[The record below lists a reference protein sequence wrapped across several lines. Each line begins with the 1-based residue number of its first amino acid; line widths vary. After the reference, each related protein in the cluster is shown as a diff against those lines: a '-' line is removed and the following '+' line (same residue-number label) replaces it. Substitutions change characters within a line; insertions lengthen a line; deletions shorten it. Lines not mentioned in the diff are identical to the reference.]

1 MSSPIGFVG
10 LGRMGRPM
18 AGHLAAAGHPVLGHD
33 RLPAAREALAG
44 TGVTLAADLAA
55 LAAACRIVILM
66 LPDSAAVDALLWQ
79 EGLAAGLAPGS
90 LVIDMGSS
98 DPDRTRE
105 NHQRLAQSGIALLD
119 APVSGGVRRALDAS
133 LAIMVGG
140 EAAALERARPL
151 LQRLGATVAH
161 VGPPGAG
168 HALKALNNFV
178 SASGLLAVC
187 EALVAAQ
194 RFGIDPAA
202 ANALFN
208 ASSGRNNT
216 TETKVAQF
224 MLSGSFGSGFSLAL
238 MRKDIAT
245 ARGLMHALGVP
256 HGFVDACAEIWSQAE
271 RSLPPGVD
279 HTEMYRHVMGA
290 VPPPGEAP

>member
-1 MSSPIGFVG
+1 MNAPIGFVG

-18 AGHLAAAGHPVLGHD
+18 AGHLAAAGHAVLGHD

-44 TGVTLAADLAA
+44 SGVTAVTDLAA
-55 LAAACRIVILM
+55 LAGACRVVILM

-79 EGLAAGLAPGS
+79 EGLAAGLASGA

-98 DPDRTRE
+98 DPARTRE
-105 NHQRLAQSGIALLD
+105 NHRRLAQAGIDL
-119 APVSGGVRRALDAS
+119 

-187 EALVAAQ
+187 EALGAAQ

-238 MRKDIAT
+238 MRKDIET
-245 ARGLMHALGVP
+245 ARGLMHGLGVP
-256 HGFVDACAEIWSQAE
+256 HDFVDACADIWSQAE
-271 RSLPPGVD
+271 RSLPAGVD
-279 HTEMYRHVMGA
+279 HTEMYRHVLGG
-290 VPPPGEAP
+290 VPPADRS

>member
-18 AGHLAAAGHPVLGHD
+18 AGHLAAAGHAVLGHD

-44 TGVTLAADLAA
+44 SGVTAVTDLAA
-55 LAAACRIVILM
+55 LAGACRVVILM

-79 EGLAAGLAPGS
+79 EGLAAGLASGA

-98 DPDRTRE
+98 DPARTRE
-105 NHQRLAQSGIALLD
+105 NHRRLAQAGIDLLD

-187 EALVAAQ
+187 EALGAAQ

-238 MRKDIAT
+238 MRKDIET
-245 ARGLMHALGVP
+245 ARGLMHGLGVP
-256 HGFVDACAEIWSQAE
+256 HDFVDACADIWSQAE
-271 RSLPPGVD
+271 RSLPAGVD
-279 HTEMYRHVMGA
+279 HTEMYRHVLGG
-290 VPPPGEAP
+290 VPPADRA

>member
-1 MSSPIGFVG
+1 MSLPIGFVG

-18 AGHLAAAGHPVLGHD
+18 AGHLAAAGHTVLGHD

-44 TGVTLAADLAA
+44 TGVTPATDLAA
-55 LAAACRIVILM
+55 ITAACPIVILM
-66 LPDSAAVDALLWQ
+66 LPDSASVDALLWD
-79 EGLAAGLAPGS
+79 EGLAAGLAPGA
-90 LVIDMGSS
+90 LLIDMGSS
-98 DPDRTRE
+98 DPARTRE
-105 NHQRLAQSGIALLD
+105 NHRRLAQAGVALLD

-187 EALVAAQ
+187 EALTAAQ

-238 MRKDIAT
+238 MRKDIDT
-245 ARGLMHALGVP
+245 ARGLMHGLGVP
-256 HGFVDACAEIWSQAE
+256 HGFVDACAAIWSQAE
-271 RSLPPGVD
+271 RSLPAGVD
-279 HTEMYRHVMGA
+279 HTEMYRHVLGGA
-290 VPPPGEAP
+290 QPPDGG

>member
-1 MSSPIGFVG
+1 MSLPIGFVG

-18 AGHLAAAGHPVLGHD
+18 AGHLAAAGHAVLGHD

-44 TGVTLAADLAA
+44 TGVTPVADLAA
-55 LAAACRIVILM
+55 LAAACPIVILM

-79 EGLAAGLAPGS
+79 EGLAAGLAPGA

-98 DPDRTRE
+98 DPARTRE
-105 NHQRLAQSGIALLD
+105 NHRRLAQAGVALLD

-140 EAAALERARPL
+140 EAAALERARSL

-187 EALVAAQ
+187 EALAAAQ

-238 MRKDIAT
+238 MRKDIDT
-245 ARGLMHALGVP
+245 ARGLMHVLGVP
-256 HGFVDACAEIWSQAE
+256 HGFVDACAAIWSQAE
-271 RSLPPGVD
+271 RSLPAGVD
-279 HTEMYRHVMGA
+279 HTEMYRHVLGGA
-290 VPPPGEAP
+290 QAPDGG